1 MVMPLLLLVRHGET
15 AWNRARRW
23 QGQHDL
29 PLTAVGD
36 AQAVATARRLMVE
49 RPVSLYSSDLIR
61 ARRTA
66 DVIAGACSLEVQL
79 DPGLR
84 EVDVGSW
91 VGLTSDE
98 AATRFPD
105 GHARWVSGG
114 TGWDDGE
121 TYPAMA
127 ERVVA
132 AIGEIAG
139 RYAAQDR
146 VIIVTHGGPIR
157 AAAAHAVALVGDG
170 RRRLAAGPNAS
181 LTTIEVRDDGW
192 RLVAYNDAGHIA
204 TISEH
209 VPDPAGEP
217 A

>member
-1 MVMPLLLLVRHGET
+1 MPLLLLVRHGET
-15 AWNRARRW
+15 AWNRDRRW

-29 PLTAVGD
+29 PLTAIGE

-49 RPVSLYSSDLIR
+49 KPVALYSSDLIR

-66 DVIAGACSLEVQL
+66 EVIAKACRLDVQL
-79 DPGLR
+79 DAGVR

-91 VGLTSDE
+91 VGLTSDQ
-98 AATRFPD
+98 AADRFPD
-105 GHARWVSGG
+105 GHARWVAGG

-132 AIGEIAG
+132 AISSITSRHG
-139 RYAAQDR
+139 AADR
-146 VIIVTHGGPIR
+146 VVIVTHGGPIR
-157 AAAAHAVALVGDG
+157 AAAAHAVALEGDG

-181 LTTIEVRDDGW
+181 LTTIDVQDDGW

-204 TISEH
+204 TISEP
-209 VPDPAGEP
+209 VVDPAEEP

>member
-1 MVMPLLLLVRHGET
+1 MPLLLLVRHGET

-29 PLTAVGD
+29 PLTAVGE

-49 RPVSLYSSDLIR
+49 KPVALYSSDLVR

-66 DVIAGACSLEVQL
+66 DTIAAACGLDVQL
-79 DPGLR
+79 DPGVR

-98 AATRFPD
+98 AGERFPD
-105 GHARWVSGG
+105 GHARWIAGG

-132 AIGEIAG
+132 AISSIAS
-139 RYAAQDR
+139 RHAPADR
-146 VIIVTHGGPIR
+146 VVIVTHGGPIR
-157 AAAAHAVALVGDG
+157 AAAAHAVALRGDG

-181 LTTIEVRDDGW
+181 LTTIDVQGDGW

-204 TISEH
+204 TISEPVH
-209 VPDPAGEP
+209 DPADEP